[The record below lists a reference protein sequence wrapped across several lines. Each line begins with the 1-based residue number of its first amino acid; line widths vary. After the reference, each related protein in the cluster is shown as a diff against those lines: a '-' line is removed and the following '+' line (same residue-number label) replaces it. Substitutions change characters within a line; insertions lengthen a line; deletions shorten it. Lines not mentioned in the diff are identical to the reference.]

1 MKYEIQRRKSDILL
15 NKIITE
21 KRRKIREWEK
31 SMMVYRLGMCIGH
44 YKLDTGDYAYYI
56 LTMSNQVRYFIVKDL
71 RVFHTDQLA
80 WYTKDPNSDYKVGE
94 CVKVEYDSI
103 FRGLEHFGCDKIC
116 DDKKLCGWSVNPEC
130 ADKIR
135 TRDFALFSLHP
146 SDSDYYLYY
155 KYKKSENEIADFCYK
170 IWQCESDCI
179 EMFYRIHE
187 LECQNKSL
195 YIEQM
200 FSPENFLYEIQDEIQ
215 KLNNYV
221 NGLDLDAILNSYKV
235 TIETHYITKIGGD
248 DRLYVDMVGKR
259 EVSNLRYDVYLDSL
273 LPEYVHEVYS
283 THGYCNLY
291 QSDAD
296 ELRKLEKEAE
306 VEEQTRKESFWE
318 LYDKSKHLSILFHD
332 FLSKK
337 ARKKYEPMMKRNDNV
352 IEILN
357 CRHKIEE
364 IFKFRF
370 PIPPYGLDRTE
381 EAIVEWIRQC
391 EQKQNF

>member
-1 MKYEIQRRKSDILL
+1 
-15 NKIITE
+15 
-21 KRRKIREWEK
+21 
-31 SMMVYRLGMCIGH
+31 
-44 YKLDTGDYAYYI
+44 
-56 LTMSNQVRYFIVKDL
+56 
-71 RVFHTDQLA
+71 
-80 WYTKDPNSDYKVGE
+80 
-94 CVKVEYDSI
+94 
-103 FRGLEHFGCDKIC
+103 
-116 DDKKLCGWSVNPEC
+116 
-130 ADKIR
+130 
-135 TRDFALFSLHP
+135 
-146 SDSDYYLYY
+146 
-155 KYKKSENEIADFCYK
+155 
-170 IWQCESDCI
+170 
-179 EMFYRIHE
+179 MFYRIHE
-187 LECQNKSL
+187 LGCQNKSL